1 MAKLAKSFY
10 EGSTILKCFLAA
22 VTLAVY
28 FGMTIFGGGSIADMT
43 VLALIMLFYVWLP
56 GRFWSIALN
65 TDSKFRGSSVR
76 MSILFG
82 VGFFCFIYCIA
93 MRLGLKLLLMTIP
106 PVLGCIY
113 LFSAVR
119 KGGLMIRK
127 EITPDLWMLIML
139 FSALLFLSVWTMVV
153 KNALPSRVG
162 VTLINQD
169 LLWNVG
175 NAESFKIRFIPE
187 DIRYSGVQL
196 HYHYL
201 TEMFAGAL
209 SWMSGISAYRIL
221 AFYIYPYILSA
232 LVASLYEFGK
242 VYYGEGKKPMLF
254 TYSMFLFGCRSL
266 WMCLGSGR
274 SLFYNDLARHL
285 VTNINSQGTA
295 FIFLSAYGIV
305 FLQLIEKEFDTDL
318 ISILIWLVSFFVL
331 IFSKGPLSAIV
342 AIGSVITVL
351 WLFVQKKAR
360 VKGLLSALILG
371 TGFLAIYKVFF
382 ASGAATSMPFS
393 FSGTLG
399 RTVFAPVIDKLFPY
413 GPRNEH
419 ILACL
424 AMMIRH
430 SFLMAPLQ
438 FFLYAVGLPSD
449 IKRLFKLEGA
459 RLWAN
464 SMVVGGLLAFYLFNH
479 YAMSQVYFAF
489 LSIYFLHLL
498 AIDAMDKLESK
509 KLIKAVTAALRAI
522 CFITQGFMYVNFCG
536 SGLRVFLK
544 NAGIQEKYIYRAM
557 INEDDEAAMD
567 FLRDNTDEH
576 ALFATNRVN
585 SLDISKDGVSN
596 IYSALSGRQGYMEGY
611 TYALTNMGVPYYVV
625 SQRRAVNDALFSEE
639 TGSDE
644 LKNIV
649 SVAGITHLI
658 YSKQFPGSTKALDR
672 TFDLIYESPTV
683 RIYRTGAS
691 PVVPHPLYQEDFS
704 GYGGPGDED
713 A

>member
-28 FGMTIFGGGSIADMT
+28 FGMTVFGGGSIFDMAL
-43 VLALIMLFYVWLP
+43 LALIMLFYVWLP
-56 GRFWSIALN
+56 GRFWSKALN
-65 TDSKFRGSSVR
+65 TDSRFRDSSVR

-82 VGFFCFIYCIA
+82 VGFFCFVYCIA
-93 MRLGLKLLLMTIP
+93 MRLVIKLLLMTVP

-119 KGGLMIRK
+119 KGGLTIWK
-127 EITPDLWMLIML
+127 EITPDRWMLIML
-139 FSALLFLSVWTMVV
+139 FSALLFLSVWTMVI
-153 KNALPSRVG
+153 KNALPSSVG

-201 TEMFAGAL
+201 TEMFAGAI
-209 SWMSGISAYRIL
+209 SWISGISAYKIL
-221 AFYIYPYILSA
+221 AFYIYPYVLSA
-232 LVASLYEFGK
+232 LIASLYGFGK
-242 VYYGEGKKPMLF
+242 VYYGQEKKSLYF

-274 SLFYNDLARHL
+274 SLFYNDLAKHL
-285 VTNINSQGTA
+285 ITNINSQGTA
-295 FIFLSAYGIV
+295 FIFLSVYGIV
-305 FLQLIEKEFDTDL
+305 FLQLMEKEFDVDL
-318 ISILIWLVSFFVL
+318 ISLLIWLVSFFVL

-351 WLFVQKKAR
+351 WLFAQKKAR
-360 VKGLLSALILG
+360 VKGLVSGLILG
-371 TGFLAIYKVFF
+371 LGFLAVYKVFF

-393 FSGTLG
+393 FSGTLS
-399 RTVFAPVIDKLFPY
+399 RTVFAPVTDRLFPY

-419 ILACL
+419 LLACL
-424 AMMIRH
+424 AMMVRH

-438 FFLYAVGLPSD
+438 FFLYAVGLVSD
-449 IKRLFKLEGA
+449 LKRLFRLEGA

-464 SMVVGGLLAFYLFNH
+464 SLVVGGLLAFYLFNH

-489 LSIYFLHLL
+489 LSVYFLHLL
-498 AIDAMDKLESK
+498 AIDALDRIEGK
-509 KLIKAVTAALRAI
+509 KLLKVITVALRAV
-522 CFITQGFMYVNFCG
+522 CFTTQGFMYVNFCG

-544 NAGIQEKYIYRAM
+544 NAGLQEKYIYRAM
-557 INEDDEAAMD
+557 INEDDEDAMD
-567 FLRDNTDEH
+567 FLRSNTDST
-576 ALFATNRVN
+576 ALFATNRIN
-585 SLDISKDGVSN
+585 SLDISQDGVSN
-596 IYSALSGRQGYMEGY
+596 VYSALSGRQGYMEGY

-625 SQRRAVNDALFSEE
+625 SQRRAVNDALFSAD

-644 LKNIV
+644 LRRIV
-649 SVAGITHLI
+649 SRAGITHLV
-658 YSKQFPGSTKALDR
+658 YSRQFPGSYDNLDQV
-672 TFDLIYESPTV
+672 FDLIYDSPTV
-683 RIYRTGAS
+683 RIYRTGAQPLS
-691 PVVPHPLYQEDFS
+691 PHPLYQEDLTE
-704 GYGGPGDED
+704 YEWED
-713 A
+713 